1 MWQIE
6 AISANFYFTADIIKE
21 IAYFSYDENHE
32 FHFDDRSISYY
43 YPPRVPVNL
52 CEGFE
57 KFKSYDPG
65 NEHLDSLLQTVIA
78 HEEKTGVKTDT
89 EVITWR
95 GMMTKIMA
103 APYNDR
109 DGFEM
114 NATFYQ
120 GTVYI
125 EENYE
130 YRKNSQ
136 QRQMQ
141 QPTQPGRP
149 SQQMMTYWG
158 YKFEALSVLPDTWEK
173 CSREMIEGREKKTVT
188 NAAQYCSV
196 ASLGIG
202 GTSLVIGGEVDALWE
217 PKPDNPSD
225 PKIQWVE
232 LKTSLDPRLQRS
244 DQAFEKKLLKFWLQS
259 FLLAVPKIIVGFRDH
274 DGMLRTIQEIQTH
287 SIPGRVKKPNGRS
300 EWDGDVAVNFGANFL
315 RFIKKTVVG
324 DGVWRIRKRENGREI
339 EIFKIEEAGHGKIL
353 TDEFINHRIKLS
365 MRSPAKDTESSGK
378 EAENPKTS
386 QTSFSEGDDKE
397 GGVSVLEQQ

>member
-1 MWQIE
+1 
-6 AISANFYFTADIIKE
+6 
-21 IAYFSYDENHE
+21 
-32 FHFDDRSISYY
+32 
-43 YPPRVPVNL
+43 
-52 CEGFE
+52 
-57 KFKSYDPG
+57 
-65 NEHLDSLLQTVIA
+65 
-78 HEEKTGVKTDT
+78 
-89 EVITWR
+89 
-95 GMMTKIMA
+95 MTKLMA

-114 NATFYQ
+114 NATLYH
-120 GTVYI
+120 GTIYI

-141 QPTQPGRP
+141 QPNQSGRP

-158 YKFEALSVLPDTWEK
+158 YKFETLSVLPDTWEK

-217 PKPDNPSD
+217 PKPDDPSD
-225 PKIQWVE
+225 TKIQWVE

-287 SIPGRVKKPNGRS
+287 SIPGRVKKSNGRS
-300 EWDGDVAVNFGANFL
+300 EWDGDVAVNFGANIL

-339 EIFKIEEAGHGKIL
+339 EIFKIEEAGHGRIL

-365 MRSPAKDTESSGK
+365 MRPSAISTGSSAK
-378 EAENPKTS
+378 EAEDPQAS
-386 QTSFSEGDDKE
+386 QTSFSEDGAKD
-397 GGVSVLEQQ
+397 GGVSVPE